1 MNNEKTAELLKLIA
15 ENPTLPIVAFVDSD
29 IVCDDCGR
37 WLASFGYACVG
48 EYVCYDEK
56 YFDDRESFKERYYDN
71 NDEELCERFQ
81 YFPWINDFGVESGSC
96 TAEQV
101 AANKE
106 NEKRLD
112 AYLSEI
118 ADKVFVKAILVNID
132 LPDPDELRRRTMK
145 DRKAPFFYAGFV
157 GSFQITFIILK
168 LCGAITWNWWLVM
181 LPLLIGAVAPIVF
194 LVILLTV
201 AIIQSFF
208 KKW

>member
-1 MNNEKTAELLKLIA
+1 MNNEKTAELLKTIA

-101 AANKE
+101 AVNKE

-118 ADKVFVKAILVNID
+118 ADKAFVKAILVNID
-132 LPDPDELRRRTMK
+132 LPDPDELAEVR
-145 DRKAPFFYAGFV
+145 
-157 GSFQITFIILK
+157 Q
-168 LCGAITWNWWLVM
+168 
-181 LPLLIGAVAPIVF
+181 
-194 LVILLTV
+194 
-201 AIIQSFF
+201 
-208 KKW
+208 